1 MKVYM
6 VNLLRPVW
14 YGFDEDQQTWRFC
27 LSASLHRPIQL
38 FLLYHFIFSMKNIFE
53 EFSRNVARCLA

>member
-38 FLLYHFIFSMKNIFE
+38 FLLYHFIFSMNNIF
-53 EFSRNVARCLA
+53 